1 MLESFPNRTY
11 ALKPYSN
18 FMDLKNKLAR
28 NSLVNKDRNGI
39 VIWLHRACQYVF
51 IAISSNADLP

>member
-1 MLESFPNRTY
+1 MLESFTNRTY

-28 NSLVNKDRNGI
+28 NSLENGI
-39 VIWLHRACQYVF
+39 LIWLHRACQYVF
-51 IAISSNADLP
+51 IAISSNVDLS

>member
-1 MLESFPNRTY
+1 
-11 ALKPYSN
+11 
-18 FMDLKNKLAR
+18 MDLKNKLAR